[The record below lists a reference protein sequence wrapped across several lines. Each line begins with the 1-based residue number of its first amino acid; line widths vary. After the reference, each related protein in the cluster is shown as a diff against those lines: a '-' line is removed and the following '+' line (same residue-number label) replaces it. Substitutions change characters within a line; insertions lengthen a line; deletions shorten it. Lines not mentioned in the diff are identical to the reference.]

1 MLTKY
6 TTFAPEAIVIARTLI
21 SPTWD
26 VPGVAAV
33 RRTVERIIESDPAI
47 RTGLQRG
54 IINSRALS
62 RYLLENCAV
71 DSTPDAVLGILRR
84 YPLDGAREDDNR
96 LAFKDCNISMRSGMA
111 YLTID
116 NAPEIMKRVGEFAST
131 IRSVKG
137 ESFRVIVG
145 SDSVRVIAGQEA
157 LDKFRQTFRPR
168 EIINFYPELAE
179 ICLLLPFGTE
189 RLGEIATAITSQLT
203 LNKIGLIGI
212 LVCPPEDIII
222 VSETD
227 ASRTFEAL
235 QQLLKEEGPNHP
247 PKTRRTKN
255 GLSKPEKLLEI
266 LRFDESLMSPI
277 LAA

>member
-1 MLTKY
+1 
-6 TTFAPEAIVIARTLI
+6 
-21 SPTWD
+21 
-26 VPGVAAV
+26 VAAV
-33 RRTVERIIESDPAI
+33 RRTVERIIESDPTI

-84 YPLDGAREDDNR
+84 YPLDGRRDEGSR
-96 LAFKDCNISMRSGMA
+96 LALRDCNISMRGGIA
-111 YLTID
+111 YLTLE
-116 NAPEIMKRVGEFAST
+116 NAPEIMRRVAEFTST
-131 IRSVKG
+131 IRSIRG

-157 LDKFRQTFRPR
+157 VDNFRQTFRPK
-168 EIINFYPELAE
+168 EIIRYSSDLAE

-189 RLGEIATAITSQLT
+189 RLGEIATAITAQLT
-203 LNKIGLIGI
+203 LNRISLVGL

-222 VSETD
+222 VSGID
-227 ASRTFEAL
+227 ASRTYDAL
-235 QQLLKEEGPNHP
+235 QQLLREQAQSQSRKVRRLRNGF
-247 PKTRRTKN
+247 PK
-255 GLSKPEKLLEI
+255 SEKLLDV
-266 LRFDESLMSPI
+266 LRLDDSIVNPI